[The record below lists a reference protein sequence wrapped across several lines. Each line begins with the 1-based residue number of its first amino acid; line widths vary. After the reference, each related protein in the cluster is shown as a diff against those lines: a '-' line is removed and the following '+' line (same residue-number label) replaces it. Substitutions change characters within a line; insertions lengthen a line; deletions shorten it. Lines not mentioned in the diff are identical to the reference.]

1 MVKRAFMI
9 ARGEE
14 PVEGETSGGTSRTLI
29 EHTYSALRD
38 DILAGR
44 LLPGS
49 RLRIEHLRVQRQ
61 VGAGTVREALTR
73 LVSDAL
79 VVAEGQRGFRVAPMA
94 MDELLDITQL
104 RVHIEIEALRLS
116 IRHGDAAWRAALTA
130 AYENLAAVTP
140 IRPERR
146 RQWEDLNLRFHETLL
161 SGRHSPWTLRVL
173 RLLSRQS
180 ERYRSHAMSLPDSR
194 RDVEAEHA
202 DIYEQTL
209 SGNEARAALALE
221 AHIWATP
228 RLLMEAHRDGR
239 IVLSGTLD
247 DREGGG

>member
-1 MVKRAFMI
+1 MVKRAFMVGQGDE
-9 ARGEE
+9 AGDCDRPGV
-14 PVEGETSGGTSRTLI
+14 PSRTLI

-61 VGAGTVREALTR
+61 IGAGTVREALTR

-94 MDELLDITQL
+94 IDELLDITQL
-104 RVHIEIEALRLS
+104 RVHVEIEALRLS
-116 IRHGDAAWRAALTA
+116 IRHGDAAWREALTA
-130 AYENLAAVTP
+130 AYDSLAAVTP

-146 RQWEDLNLRFHETLL
+146 RAWEDLNLRFHETLL
-161 SGRHSPWTLRVL
+161 SGRRSAWTLRVL

-180 ERYRSHAMSLPDSR
+180 ERYRSYAMSLPDSR

-209 SGNEARAALALE
+209 NGDEARAVQALE

-228 RLLMEAHRDGR
+228 RLLMDAHRAGR
-239 IVLSGTLD
+239 IVLPDSLGEC
-247 DREGGG
+247 EGG